1 MKHIVQLFIGVF
13 LISSVISAQ
22 EKLKGNKEVTTQ
34 NRSISEF
41 NKIEVI
47 DNIEVVLTYNQSQSL
62 KVETDSNLQDAVLT
76 EVENGVL
83 TIKTS
88 DRIIRKKELKVHI
101 NVNGMLKE
109 VYGYNNCKIV
119 SKSLLDIDSLSINAF
134 DNADVELKLNSKLIY
149 INSKKT
155 SDLKLEILSDELIV
169 RAEESSKIKATANIK
184 ESIIEVLDRATFVAD
199 GSSTDL
205 ELTTQGNS
213 SFKGREF
220 ETASTIVKASNNSDA
235 FVNVTGNLDISA
247 INSSEVYIYSDP
259 KIELTEFFDKA
270 SIHKRLLDK
279 KLF

>member
-1 MKHIVQLFIGVF
+1 
-13 LISSVISAQ
+13 
-22 EKLKGNKEVTTQ
+22 
-34 NRSISEF
+34 
-41 NKIEVI
+41 
-47 DNIEVVLTYNQSQSL
+47 
-62 KVETDSNLQDAVLT
+62 
-76 EVENGVL
+76 
-83 TIKTS
+83 
-88 DRIIRKKELKVHI
+88 
-101 NVNGMLKE
+101 
-109 VYGYNNCKIV
+109 
-119 SKSLLDIDSLSINAF
+119 
-134 DNADVELKLNSKLIY
+134 
-149 INSKKT
+149 
-155 SDLKLEILSDELIV
+155 LSDELIV